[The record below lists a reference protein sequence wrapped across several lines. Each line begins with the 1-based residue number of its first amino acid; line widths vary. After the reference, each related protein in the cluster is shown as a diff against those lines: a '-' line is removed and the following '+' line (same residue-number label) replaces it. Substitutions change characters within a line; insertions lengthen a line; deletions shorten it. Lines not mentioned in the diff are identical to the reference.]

1 MKFKKYQ
8 KNVKQQ
14 GKYIYSNNMLV
25 ATVEGT
31 ELHQNGYFGFN
42 AQKHIDYVANELNLK
57 LIRSWAQN
65 RKVADWVYRGPQMKD
80 EKIRIGKT

>member
-1 MKFKKYQ
+1 MRFKKYR
-8 KNVKQQ
+8 KNVRQE

-25 ATVEGT
+25 ASIEGK

-65 RKVADWVYRGPQMKD
+65 RKVEEWVYRGPQMKD